1 MIDHDTWV
9 TLSRRL
15 DQIQLER
22 RRLED
27 EADDSVKLV
36 FDSDDQARVVP
47 R

>member
-9 TLSRRL
+9 ILSRRL

-22 RRLED
+22 QRLLD
-27 EADDSVKLV
+27 EADDSVELA
-36 FDSDDQARVVP
+36 FDKHDQARVVP